1 MDKVYDI
8 CCGIDVHKKLI
19 VACLRKGNK
28 NVIREFGATTRE
40 LLTLADWL
48 RESGCKM
55 VAMES
60 TASYWK
66 PLYNILESSGLN
78 AMVVNAHHMKA
89 VPGRK
94 TDVKD
99 AEWIA
104 DLLQHGLLQASYIP
118 DKDQRELRE
127 LVRYRKSLTGERSR
141 ELNRLQKMLEGAN
154 IKLSGTVR
162 DINGKSARNLLEYI
176 ITGAPFDEAKY
187 DELYDQNVIAHNL
200 KATKEQIID
209 DLHGVMSPLQRRM
222 MKELLMHLD
231 ELNAHIKNLDD
242 EIDNFMK
249 PEEKKASETI
259 QSIPGIG
266 NTSAQAIIS
275 VIGTDMSR
283 FPTDS
288 HIASWAGLCP
298 GDNESAKKRK
308 SGKTRK
314 GNALLRSTLVICAH
328 SAVRNKQSYFYAQ
341 FMRISSHRGK
351 KRAYVAVAH
360 SMLIA
365 IYHILED
372 GIVFKDL
379 GSDYYNKFN
388 KERKI
393 NAYLKK
399 LKALGWEAPVVAAW
413 ASN

>member
-40 LLTLADWL
+40 LLTLADRL
-48 RESGCKM
+48 KESGCKM

-176 ITGAPFDEAKY
+176 LTGAPFDEANY

-209 DLHGVMSPLQRRM
+209 DLNGVMSPLQRRM
-222 MKELLMHLD
+222 MKELLIHLD
-231 ELNAHIKNLDD
+231 ELNSHIKNLDD

-308 SGKTRK
+308 SGKTQK

-341 FMRISSHRGK
+341 FMRISAHRGK

-379 GSDYYNKFN
+379 GADYYNQFN

-399 LKALGWEAPVVAAW
+399 LKALGWEAPVVAA
-413 ASN
+413 

>member
-1 MDKVYDI
+1 MEKVYDK

-19 VACLRKGNK
+19 VACFRNGNK
-28 NVIREFGATTRE
+28 QEIRDFGATTRE
-40 LLTLADWL
+40 LLEMADWL
-48 RESGCKM
+48 KGGECEM

-66 PLYNILESSGLN
+66 PLYNILETCELK
-78 AMVVNAHHMKA
+78 AMVVNARHMKA

-104 DLLQHGLLQASYIP
+104 DLLQHGLLTASYIP
-118 DKDQRELRE
+118 DKEQRELRE
-127 LVRYRKSLTGERSR
+127 LVRYRKSLVGERNR

-154 IKLSGTVR
+154 IKISGTIT
-162 DINGKSARNLLEYI
+162 DINGKSARNILEYI
-176 ITGAPFDEAKY
+176 LSGKQIGSAEY
-187 DELYDQNVIAHNL
+187 DILYEKKIIAHNL

-209 DLHGVMSPLQRRM
+209 DLNGVMSDLQKKM
-222 MKELLMHLD
+222 MRTLLKHLD
-231 ELNAHIKNLDD
+231 ELNTHIRELDD
-242 EIDNFMK
+242 DIDDFMK
-249 PEEKKASETI
+249 PDEKKATEVI
-259 QSIPGIG
+259 QGIPGIG

-275 VIGTDMSR
+275 VIGTDMAR

-298 GDNESAKKRK
+298 GNNESAHKRK

-314 GNALLRSTLVICAH
+314 GNALLRDTLIVCAH
-328 SAVRNKQSYFYAQ
+328 SAVKNKSSYFSAQ
-341 FMRISSHRGK
+341 FARISAHRGN

-360 SMLIA
+360 SMLVA
-365 IYHILED
+365 IYHILKD
-372 GIVFKDL
+372 GMVFKDL
-379 GSDYYNKFN
+379 GADYYNQFN

-399 LKALGWEAPVVAAW
+399 LKALGWEAPVVAT
-413 ASN
+413 

>member
-19 VACLRKGNK
+19 VACLRNGNK
-28 NVIREFGATTRE
+28 NAIREFGATTRE
-40 LLTLADWL
+40 LLSLADWL
-48 RESGCKM
+48 KKSDCKM
-55 VAMES
+55 IAMES

-78 AMVVNAHHMKA
+78 AMVVNAPHMKA

-162 DINGKSARNLLEYI
+162 DINGKSARNLLEYL
-176 ITGAPFDEAKY
+176 ITGERFDEAKF
-187 DELYDQNVIAHNL
+187 DEMYSKKVIAHNL
-200 KATKEQIID
+200 KASKEQIID
-209 DLHGVMSPLQRRM
+209 DLNGVMSPLQRRM
-222 MKELLMHLD
+222 MKELLVHLD

-249 PEEKKASETI
+249 PEEKKASEAI

-266 NTSAQAIIS
+266 NTSAQAVVS
-275 VIGTDMSR
+275 VIGTNMNR

-298 GDNESAKKRK
+298 GDHESAKKRK

-314 GNALLRSTLVICAH
+314 GNALLRSTLVTCAH

-341 FMRISSHRGK
+341 FMRISAHRGK

-365 IYHILED
+365 IYHILKD
-372 GIVFKDL
+372 GMIFKDL
-379 GSDYYNKFN
+379 GADYYNQFN

-399 LKALGWEAPVVAAW
+399 LKALGWEAPVVAA
-413 ASN
+413 

>member
-1 MDKVYDI
+1 MDKVYDK
-8 CCGIDVHKKLI
+8 CCGIDVHKKII
-19 VACLRKGNK
+19 VACFRKGNK
-28 NVIREFGATTRE
+28 QEVRDFGATTRE
-40 LLTLADWL
+40 LLELAEWL
-48 RESGCKM
+48 KEGGCEM

-66 PLYNILESSGLN
+66 PLYNILESSDLN
-78 AMVVNAHHMKA
+78 AMVVNARHMKA

-118 DKDQRELRE
+118 AKDQRELRE
-127 LVRYRKSLTGERSR
+127 LVRYRKSLVEERGR

-154 IKLSGTVR
+154 IKLSGTVS
-162 DINGKSARNLLEYI
+162 DINGKSARSILEYL
-176 ITGAPFDEAKY
+176 ITGAAIDDKKY
-187 DELYDQNVIAHNL
+187 DEMYEQKVIAHNL
-200 KATKEQIID
+200 KASKDQIID
-209 DLHGVMSPLQRRM
+209 DLNGIMTPLQRRM
-222 MKELLMHLD
+222 MKELLIHLD

-249 PEEKKASETI
+249 PDEKQAASAIEGVT
-259 QSIPGIG
+259 GIG
-266 NTSAQAIIS
+266 HTSAQAIIS

-283 FPTDS
+283 FPTDG

-298 GDNESAKKRK
+298 GDNESAGKRK

-314 GNALLRSTLVICAH
+314 GNALLRSTLVTCAH
-328 SAVRNKQSYFYAQ
+328 AATRNKKSYFYAQ
-341 FMRISSHRGK
+341 FMRISAHRGK

-360 SMLIA
+360 SMLVA
-365 IYHILED
+365 IYHILKD
-372 GIVFKDL
+372 GVVFKEL
-379 GSDYYNKFN
+379 GAEYYNQFN

-399 LKALGWEAPVVAAW
+399 LKALGWETSVVAA
-413 ASN
+413 

>member
-1 MDKVYDI
+1 MEKVYDK

-19 VACLRKGNK
+19 VACFKCGK
-28 NVIREFGATTRE
+28 KQEVREFGATTRE
-40 LLTLADWL
+40 LLKLADWL
-48 RESGCKM
+48 SSDGCEM

-99 AEWIA
+99 AAWIA

-127 LVRYRKSLTGERSR
+127 LVRYRKSLVGERTR
-141 ELNRLQKMLEGAN
+141 ELSRLQKMLEGAN
-154 IKLSGTVR
+154 IKLSGTVS
-162 DINGKSARNLLEYI
+162 DINGKSARNILEYI
-176 ITGAPFDEAKY
+176 LTGESFDDTKY
-187 DELYDQNVIAHNL
+187 DEMYDKKVIAHNL

-209 DLHGVMSPLQRRM
+209 DLNGVMSPLQRKM
-222 MKELLMHLD
+222 MRTLLKHLD
-231 ELNAHIKNLDD
+231 ELNIHIKELDD
-242 EIDNFMK
+242 DIDSFMK
-249 PEEKKASETI
+249 PEEKQACAAI
-259 QSIPGIG
+259 QEVTGIG
-266 NTSAQAIIS
+266 STSAQAVIS
-275 VIGTDMSR
+275 VIGTDMGR
-283 FPTDS
+283 FPDDA

-314 GNALLRSTLVICAH
+314 GNALLRETLVNCAH
-328 SAVRNKQSYFYAQ
+328 AAVKNKKSYFYAQ
-341 FMRISSHRGK
+341 FMRISAHRGK

-365 IYHILED
+365 IYHILKD
-372 GIVFKDL
+372 GVVFKDL
-379 GSDYYNKFN
+379 GADYYNQFN

-393 NAYLKK
+393 KAYLKK
-399 LKALGWEAPVVAAW
+399 LKALGWEDSAAGQP
-413 ASN
+413 A

>member
-19 VACLRKGNK
+19 VACLRNGNK
-28 NVIREFGATTRE
+28 NAIREFGATTRE
-40 LLTLADWL
+40 LLSLADWL
-48 RESGCKM
+48 KESDCKM
-55 VAMES
+55 IAMES

-162 DINGKSARNLLEYI
+162 DINGKSARNLLESL
-176 ITGAPFDEAKY
+176 ITGERFDEAKF
-187 DELYDQNVIAHNL
+187 DEMYSKKVIAHNL
-200 KATKEQIID
+200 KASKEQIID
-209 DLHGVMSPLQRRM
+209 DLNGVMSPLQRRM
-222 MKELLMHLD
+222 MKELLVHLD

-249 PEEKKASETI
+249 PEEKKASEAI

-266 NTSAQAIIS
+266 NTSAQAVVS
-275 VIGTDMSR
+275 VIGTNMNR

-298 GDNESAKKRK
+298 GDHESAKKRK

-314 GNALLRSTLVICAH
+314 GNALLRSTLVTCAH

-341 FMRISSHRGK
+341 FMRISAHRGK

-365 IYHILED
+365 IYHILKD
-372 GIVFKDL
+372 GMVFKDL
-379 GSDYYNKFN
+379 GADYYNQFN

-399 LKALGWEAPVVAAW
+399 LKALGWEAPVVAA
-413 ASN
+413 